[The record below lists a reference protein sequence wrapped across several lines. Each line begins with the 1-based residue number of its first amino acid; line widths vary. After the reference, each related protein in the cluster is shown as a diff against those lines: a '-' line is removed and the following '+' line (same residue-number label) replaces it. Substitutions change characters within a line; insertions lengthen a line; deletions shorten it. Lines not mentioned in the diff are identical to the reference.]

1 MQNQQNTQPGQYTF
15 PISGYTTPYTTTP
28 TATEPSQSQPG
39 AYQASASTAG
49 VPGAGTSAASGA
61 PLASTSSALGTSGA
75 LGTSSAPGTSSAAPG
90 SSSAPGPSRQQAEE
104 ARKDRTLAEFL
115 LMLDDYEPLVCP
127 SYHGVLLHADRFLAH
142 PRADHAFF
150 PSAPFPSPP
159 IEHAL
164 PFLNPVKHAQIPNEV
179 TDYYLQRVGFECE
192 DVRLKRLLSLAAQ
205 KFVADIAGDAY
216 QHARIRTNAAGAR
229 GRTAA
234 PYGMSKDKTRT
245 TLTMDDLS
253 AALSEYGIDARKPD
267 FYL

>member
-28 TATEPSQSQPG
+28 AATEPSQSQP
-39 AYQASASTAG
+39 AYLPAASTSTSS
-49 VPGAGTSAASGA
+49 VPVAGTSSVSVAGTSNAAGSSSA
-61 PLASTSSALGTSGA
+61 PLA
-75 LGTSSAPGTSSAAPG
+75 GTSSTQASN
-90 SSSAPGPSRQQAEE
+90 APGPSRQQAEE

-115 LMLDDYEPLVCP
+115 LMLDDYEPL
-127 SYHGVLLHADRFLAH
+127 
-142 PRADHAFF
+142 
-150 PSAPFPSPP
+150 
-159 IEHAL
+159 
-164 PFLNPVKHAQIPNEV
+164 IPNEV